1 MIKSVLPGQ
10 RVRIIVQAVNG
21 NHQGVAS
28 APIEFTVPVVEAAG
42 ETLAPK
48 PESTPTTAE
57 TTGGVNGHANGRPSS
72 VRV

>member
-48 PESTPTTAE
+48 PE
-57 TTGGVNGHANGRPSS
+57 TTGGVNGHANGRRSS